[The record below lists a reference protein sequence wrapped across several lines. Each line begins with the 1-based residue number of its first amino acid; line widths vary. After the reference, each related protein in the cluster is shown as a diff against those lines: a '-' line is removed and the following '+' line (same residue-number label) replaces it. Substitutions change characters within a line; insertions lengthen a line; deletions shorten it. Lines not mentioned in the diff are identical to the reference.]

1 MQVCW
6 RVTSCRNGLDGGMLG
21 TVADMKLELMQ
32 VSVCLAAA
40 LKFGMQPWIDYARN
54 AARTVLSVAYGS
66 LL

>member
-1 MQVCW
+1 
-6 RVTSCRNGLDGGMLG
+6 MLG